1 MPIKLLFICTH
12 NRCRSI
18 LAEAITRH
26 LADNRVIAASA
37 GSTPQDTVHPLS
49 IQFLQERGIS
59 TEGLR
64 SQSWDEFEEF
74 APDAV
79 LAMCDTA
86 AAEACPLWFDRAI
99 QVSWGLTDP
108 SLDTLDP
115 SSTRIAFEKTIN
127 IIEGRINKLL
137 ENQLDTLRQ
146 EALRQELANIAAQ
159 IR

>member
-26 LADNRVIAASA
+26 LADNRIIAASA

-86 AAEACPLWFDRAI
+86 AAEAL
-99 QVSWGLTDP
+99 
-108 SLDTLDP
+108 SL
-115 SSTRIAFEKTIN
+115 IHI
-127 IIEGRINKLL
+127 
-137 ENQLDTLRQ
+137 
-146 EALRQELANIAAQ
+146 
-159 IR
+159 